1 MAGFDVGMLLG
12 TQGVQLP
19 DPVKQFAT
27 VQTLG
32 DLARRGRMGAL
43 EEEETRRKLDA
54 SRAYEAALPEL
65 IDKQFSAEAVAQA
78 ARANPSA
85 AALMLKEADAR
96 RKARLEEAKGVAEV
110 GKLRSETRVKDL
122 AIVSGLAQ
130 ATLDDPE
137 SGPRQVQTIV
147 RQMAD
152 MGHDPRAFGDW
163 QQDPRGWLKAAAAA
177 SIDAAKAIELKGQ
190 AEARAETGR
199 HNRATE
205 DHQAATLEE
214 TKANNAAGRGF
225 QWATLK
231 ETQENNQR
239 VDARARDHN
248 AIARSGNVGKGTTD
262 LRKEFNDLPEVKSYK
277 TVIPVLKS
285 VQNAPDTTAGDLDVI
300 YGVGKILDPTSV
312 VREGEMSLVI
322 KSGSPIERAL
332 GAMGYVVGRGRLTP
346 AMRNKL
352 VGMLEGRVGEIEAQ
366 YNAAR
371 QTYERAADAN
381 QLPKDQIFTELPPV
395 TRSGAGAP
403 AAAGLKRGPDGTLTY
418 GF

>member
-12 TQGVQLP
+12 TQGVQVP
-19 DPVKQFAT
+19 DPVQQFVK
-27 VQTLG
+27 VQSLG

-54 SRAYEAALPEL
+54 SKAYEAALPDL

-78 ARANPSA
+78 ARANPA
-85 AALMLKEADAR
+85 AAAMMLKEADAR
-96 RKARLEEAKGVAEV
+96 RKARLDEAKTGAEI
-110 GKLRSETRVKDL
+110 GKHRADTRAKDL

-137 SGPRQVQTIV
+137 SGPRQVQTIA

-152 MGHDPRAFGDW
+152 MGHDPRSFGDW
-163 QQDPRGWLKAAAAA
+163 QQDPRGWLKNAAAA

-190 AEARAETGR
+190 AETRAETGR
-199 HNRATE
+199 HNLATE
-205 DHQAATLEE
+205 
-214 TKANNAAGRGF
+214 ANTVRG
-225 QWATLK
+225 QDLTAQTTR
-231 ETQENNQR
+231 EGHR
-239 VDARARDHN
+239 VTARGQDLTDARARDFN

-262 LRKEFNDLPEVKSYK
+262 LRKEFNDLPEVKSFK

-285 VQNAPDTTAGDLDVI
+285 VQSAPDTTAGDLDVI

-322 KSGSPIERAL
+322 KSGSPLERAL

-346 AMRNKL
+346 AMRAKL
-352 VGMLEGRVGEIEAQ
+352 VGMLEGRVGEIESQ

-395 TRSGAGAP
+395 TRSGAKAP
-403 AAAGLKRGPDGTLTY
+403 ATGGLQRAPDGTLTY